1 MLQYYY
7 VIEYDTYQ
15 IVSYDPIQ
23 NDIAHQMTHARKSE
37 TFSSILDLKPR
48 FSIPACQAYTCTHHK
63 MHHSWEFGED
73 RIRNIN

>member
-23 NDIAHQMTHARKSE
+23 NDIAHQMTHALKS
-37 TFSSILDLKPR
+37 
-48 FSIPACQAYTCTHHK
+48 
-63 MHHSWEFGED
+63 
-73 RIRNIN
+73 